1 MERLLGT
8 SNLRLAFLDLMYVW
22 ASSNQQRTVPFTSS
36 SPRDTYYGT
45 YQPSARALF
54 LDHGAWLQES
64 SPGGDHLQSRFDFA
78 PRTSSYIEYV
88 GMTID
93 KVSTESAELTTTT
106 SQQLASCMTI
116 LRPCMMQHL
125 HLLLIL
131 PGIFHKL
138 TRSSRETRRTVPT
151 PGQYST
157 P

>member
-1 MERLLGT
+1 
-8 SNLRLAFLDLMYVW
+8 MYVW
-22 ASSNQQRTVPFTSS
+22 ASSNQQRTIHLLITRT
-36 SPRDTYYGT
+36 RDTYYGT

-54 LDHGAWLQES
+54 LDQGAWLQES
-64 SPGGDHLQSRFDFA
+64 SWDHLQSRFDFA